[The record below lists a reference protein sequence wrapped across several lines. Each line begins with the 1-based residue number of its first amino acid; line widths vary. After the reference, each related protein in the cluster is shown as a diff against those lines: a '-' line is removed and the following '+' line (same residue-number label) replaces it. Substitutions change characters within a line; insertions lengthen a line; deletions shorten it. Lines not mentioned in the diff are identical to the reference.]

1 MIDLEPSI
9 RRLNGTVVAPSHPS
23 IARQMPNPVADAQWE
38 EDVDLVRII
47 PITREDIEMMGG
59 DVSTTAKLEDKDW
72 GLGDNAYVG
81 ALDLFHNLHCLNT
94 QVSFYPGIKSIVAN
108 WLTRLRR
115 AAYGSYYNIS
125 RR

>member
-9 RRLNGTVVAPSHPS
+9 RRLNGTVAAPSHPS
-23 IARQMPNPVADAQWE
+23 IARQMPNAAADAQWE

-47 PITREDIEMMGG
+47 PITREQIELMGG

-72 GLGDNAYVG
+72 GLGDDAYVG

-94 QVSFYPGIKSIVAN
+94 SVSFFYPT
-108 WLTRLRR
+108 LE
-115 AAYGSYYNIS
+115 NILY
-125 RR
+125 